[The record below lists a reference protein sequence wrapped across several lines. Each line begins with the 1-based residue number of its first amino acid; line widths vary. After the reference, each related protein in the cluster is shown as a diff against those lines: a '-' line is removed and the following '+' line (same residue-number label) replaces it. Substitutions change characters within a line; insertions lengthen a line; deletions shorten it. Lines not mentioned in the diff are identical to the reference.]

1 MVATARAAEMRVAE
15 MVGVETVAA
24 ETVGAVAAAH
34 GRTRS
39 RQQCQGTRLRRLSSR
54 LARRRGPGRCKS

>member
-1 MVATARAAEMRVAE
+1 MVRWSKWCYQLGRAEEAMVATARAAEMRVAE

-39 RQQCQGTRLRRLSSR
+39 RQQC
-54 LARRRGPGRCKS
+54 